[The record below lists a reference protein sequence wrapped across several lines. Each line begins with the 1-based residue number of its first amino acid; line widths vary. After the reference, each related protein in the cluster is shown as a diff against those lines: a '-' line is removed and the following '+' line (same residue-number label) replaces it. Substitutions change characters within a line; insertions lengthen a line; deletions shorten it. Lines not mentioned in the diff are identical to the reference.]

1 MIIDVNR
8 RALLGT
14 VVTVGTFATSGC
26 LGRLLLPDTS
36 TKLGLLAIENYDT
49 KNGHEFD
56 VRVERDGDIVHRSS
70 HSVNK
75 TVLPHI
81 SGLVLECPW
90 EFVEGEYAVSARV
103 DDGEWLNQPLA
114 APFDTVPDCV
124 ISVIRYG
131 SLPSEGIEPPPFAI
145 EVRDDC
151 HVIAENDGGCQ
162 AYRSA
167 NDTTD

>member
-14 VVTVGTFATSGC
+14 VATVGTSAMSGC
-26 LGRLLLPDTS
+26 LDRLLPPDTS

-49 KNGHEFD
+49 ENGHEFD
-56 VRVERDGDIVHRSS
+56 VRVERDGNIVHRSS

-75 TVLPHI
+75 TSLPHI

-90 EFVEGEYAVSARV
+90 EFVEGEYTVSARV
-103 DDGEWLNQPLA
+103 NNEEWLNQPLA

-145 EVRDDC
+145 EVEEDC

-167 NDTTD
+167 NETND